1 MAEVIGSKPLAV
13 AERPAAT
20 LSYVLITPA
29 RNESAFIAKVIESV
43 VQQTVRPLKWV
54 IVSDG
59 STDGMDEI
67 VQRYASQHEWIEL
80 VRMADGG
87 KRNFAGKVH
96 AFNAGY
102 NRVKE
107 LDYDLIGN
115 LDADITFDPS
125 YFAFLVQKFIDD
137 PNLGVAGTPYREGT
151 KIYDYRFTSIEH
163 VSGAC
168 QLFQRKC
175 FQDIGG
181 YTPIGSGGIDLVAVL
196 SARANGWKT
205 CTFVEKT
212 CEHHRKVGSAA
223 HTGFRERIHR
233 GRMDYLLG
241 SHPVWELCRSVF
253 QMKNPPYL
261 IGGVLIMWGY
271 IWTMLSVR
279 TKTMPPHL
287 VKFRRR
293 EQMRQLKRIVT
304 RALPKQ
310 ASCD

>member
-1 MAEVIGSKPLAV
+1 MAEVIGSKLQAV
-13 AERPAAT
+13 AGLPAAS

-29 RNESAFIAKVIESV
+29 RNEAAFIAEVIESV

-80 VRMADGG
+80 VRMPDGG

-102 NRVKE
+102 DRVKE
-107 LDYDLIGN
+107 LDYDIIGN

-125 YFAFLVQKFIDD
+125 YFAFLVKKFIDD
-137 PNLGVAGTPYREGT
+137 PELGVAGTPYREGT
-151 KIYDYRFTSIEH
+151 KTYDYRFTSIEH

-168 QLFQRKC
+168 QLFRRKC

-181 YTPIGSGGIDLVAVL
+181 YTPIRSGGIDLVAVL
-196 SARANGWKT
+196 SARDNGWKT

-271 IWTMLSVR
+271 VWTMLSVR
-279 TKTMPPHL
+279 AKTMPPHL

-293 EQMRQLKRIVT
+293 EQMRQLQRIVRRRFT
-304 RALPKQ
+304 KGAV
-310 ASCD
+310 

>member
-1 MAEVIGSKPLAV
+1 MAEVIGSKPLVV

-271 IWTMLSVR
+271 VWTMLSVR

-304 RALPKQ
+304 RA
-310 ASCD
+310 